1 MKAITRRDEHIVL
14 ELQRGEAA
22 FLAGLPGRLAAAL
35 RERGS
40 PRLAADPATN
50 EELHQLLDAELAAR
64 RAERH
69 AAFARQLAAIPPAGG
84 ELALT
89 MDQAELWLALLSD
102 LRLALAARLGIRNDQ
117 WEKNL
122 DPRAPLSP
130 DHGLYLYLTGLQGG
144 LLSEGFGLA

>member
-1 MKAITRRDEHIVL
+1 MKTITRRDEHIVL

-69 AAFARQLAAIPPAGG
+69 AAFARQLSAIPPAGG
-84 ELALT
+84 ELTLT
-89 MDQAELWLALLSD
+89 LDQAEQWLALLTD
-102 LRLALAARLGIRNDQ
+102 LRLALATRLGIRDDH

-122 DPRAPLSP
+122 DLHAPLSP
-130 DHGLYLYLTGLQGG
+130 DHVLYLYLSNLQGA
-144 LLSEGFGLA
+144 LLNDGFGVD